1 MTMPTPDNDEQ
12 QPGRWGSNRFIV
24 ILLGIVLGFAVVNL
38 YSSWR
43 AWTSPASATALSR
56 EI

>member
-1 MTMPTPDNDEQ
+1 MPTPDNDEQ

-24 ILLGIVLGFAVVNL
+24 ILLGIVLGYAAVNL
-38 YSSWR
+38 YSGWR
-43 AWTSPASATALSR
+43 AWTSPASATALNR